1 MVKLLHEL
9 FFENDFFESA
19 IREMVEKDPGLMFC
33 EAQVT
38 GNSGSLYSERSG
50 LIILEALAHKKI
62 FVDYESLTHVMPLN
76 KIVNAINF
84 HDDATIEIWV
94 NSENPIVAWVITMFV
109 KSLPE

>member
-33 EAQVT
+33 EAQVS
-38 GNSGSLYSERSG
+38 GNSSSLWSEQSG
-50 LIILEALAHKKI
+50 LIILEALAHNKI
-62 FVDYESLTHVMPLN
+62 FVDYESLEQVMPLN

-84 HDDATIEIWV
+84 HHDETIEIWV
-94 NSENPIVAWVITMFV
+94 NPENPIVAWVITMFV